1 MRPLGALT
9 DKDVQNE
16 LRAIKKLCQDNWHP
30 NLVSVFGHGQF
41 FDRKSQLTFFYIDM
55 ELCDFNLHDAIQ
67 NRQLLSQTIT
77 DSPAVGD
84 GTHATVRDMLPRE
97 QELECMMKMLSDLT
111 SGIVFMHGLG
121 EVHRDLK
128 PHNGKICLSVS
139 LIG

>member
-1 MRPLGALT
+1 MRPLGDLT

-16 LRAIKKLCQDNWHP
+16 LRAIKKLCQDNSHP

-67 NRQLLSQTIT
+67 NRQLLSHTRTDLPTI
-77 DSPAVGD
+77 GD
-84 GTHATVRDMLPRE
+84 GTRAAVKDMLSRE

-128 PHNGKICLSVS
+128 PHNGKVCLSVS

>member
-1 MRPLGALT
+1 MRPLGDLT

-16 LRAIKKLCQDNWHP
+16 LRAIKKLCQDNSHP

-41 FDRKSQLTFFYIDM
+41 FDRKSQLTWFYIDM
-55 ELCDFNLHDAIQ
+55 ELCDFNLHDAIE
-67 NRQLLSQTIT
+67 NRQLLRQTRT
-77 DSPAVGD
+77 DLPTVGD
-84 GTHATVRDMLPRE
+84 GTRATVRYMLSRE

-128 PHNGKICLSVS
+128 PHNGKICRSVS
-139 LIG
+139 LT

>member
-1 MRPLGALT
+1 VRPLGDLT

-16 LRAIKKLCQDNWHP
+16 LRAIKKLCQDNSHP

-41 FDRKSQLTFFYIDM
+41 FDHKSQLTFFYIDM

-67 NRQLLSQTIT
+67 NRQLLCQTST
-77 DSPAVGD
+77 DLPTVRGRI
-84 GTHATVRDMLPRE
+84 HATVRYMLSRE